1 MNNGWDPK
9 NSLTGNE
16 FLDFLSWCEAVGIDF
31 EEKNQN
37 KDDNEINIDKQQE
50 SQKMIKKTK
59 GRDKYE

>member
-1 MNNGWDPK
+1 MKLGWDPN

-37 KDDNEINIDKQQE
+37 NEEENEIDNEQQE
-50 SQKMIKKTK
+50 SHNLIKKNERK
-59 GRDKYE
+59 R